1 MLKTK
6 LFILTIGLYCF
17 NVNNANTQAI
27 FNKLYDF
34 GLIQHN
40 GFSLIEHDGIYYV
53 AGQGLPDIEPLEHT
67 TFFMSVDVSGNLIN
81 YALLDDGPDNTFLTF
96 NNVGVELVVLKDH
109 IYSTAVNIGT
119 SYIQKTD
126 LNVDS
131 VELIHTFVDP
141 ENEGINPISVAN
153 TEFPPGYFSTIG
165 LTAYFIDQDSTE
177 KMRRVIITRL
187 DPNNENTLE
196 QFYYQ
201 VSGEDLTPHETVI
214 DSKGNLVILGG
225 TGDKGL
231 FAMKINQDME
241 MIDFKKHDG
250 EWSGTYLESV
260 ITDQDEIYFTQTETR
275 REFIVTEARPYI
287 LKMNSDLDLVWSKIL
302 IQQEFKNGSLV
313 VTGMAETHEKDGVI
327 VSTSNF
333 DLEEGL
339 VARLDV
345 NGDVVWQKIIP
356 PILNVDS
363 DMELYTTIA
372 TSDGYYM
379 SVGNNFTE
387 TFHDTI
393 GSWSQAWLVKYDG
406 DGNIVQDGLSSVN
419 ADFSDQIS
427 IYPNPSSDLLYIDH
441 GDVSDVRYNLFDG
454 QGRLV
459 YSSSKLAAH
468 SLNMLDVSIYD
479 SGIYFLYI
487 NQEGKSRSHVERIV
501 VE

>member
-1 MLKTK
+1 M
-6 LFILTIGLYCF
+6 YCF
-17 NVNNANTQAI
+17 NINKANTQAI

-40 GFSLIEHDGIYYV
+40 GFSLIEHDDIYYV
-53 AGQGLPDIEPLEHT
+53 AGQGLPDKEPLEHT
-67 TFFMSVDVSGNLIN
+67 TFFMSVDASGNLIN

-96 NNVGVELVVLKDH
+96 NNVGVELVVLNDH
-109 IYSTAVNIGT
+109 IYSTADNLGT

-126 LNVDS
+126 LHVDS

-141 ENEGINPISVAN
+141 ENEGFDPVSVAN
-153 TEFPPGYFSTIG
+153 IEYPPGYFSTIG
-165 LTAYFIDQDSTE
+165 LTAYFIEENSTE

-201 VSGEDLTPHETVI
+201 VAGEDLTPHESVI
-214 DSKGNLVILGG
+214 DSKGNLIILGG
-225 TGDKGL
+225 TSDKAV

-241 MIDFKKHDG
+241 MIDFKKHAG
-250 EWSGTYLESV
+250 EWSGTYLESI
-260 ITDQDEIYFTQTETR
+260 ITDQDDIYFTQSETR
-275 REFIVTEARPYI
+275 REFIVTEGRPYI
-287 LKMNSDLDLVWSKIL
+287 LKMNSDLDIVWSKQL
-302 IQQEFKNGSLV
+302 IQQEFKDGGLTV
-313 VTGMAETHEKDGVI
+313 AGMAETHEKDGVI
-327 VSTSNF
+327 VSTFNG

-339 VARLDV
+339 VARLDI
-345 NGDVVWQKIIP
+345 NGDVIWQKVIP

-363 DMELYTTIA
+363 DMKLFTTIA

-406 DGNIVQDGLSSVN
+406 DGNIVQDGLSSSVSVG
-419 ADFSDQIS
+419 FSDQIS

-441 GDVSDVRYNLFDG
+441 GDISDVRYSLFDG

-459 YSSSKLAAH
+459 YSSAKLAAH

-487 NQEGKSRSHVERIV
+487 YQEGKDSFHVERIV